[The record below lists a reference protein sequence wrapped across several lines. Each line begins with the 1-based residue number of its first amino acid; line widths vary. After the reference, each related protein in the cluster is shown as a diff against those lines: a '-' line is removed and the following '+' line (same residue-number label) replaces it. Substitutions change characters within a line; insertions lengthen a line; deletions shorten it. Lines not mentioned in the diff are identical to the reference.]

1 MPVKITIPESRQ
13 VTKRFVDSFNELR
26 YLKLV
31 QTKKEFCEAVGL
43 AGTSNLNRMAVNGSK
58 SEPTITNILLL
69 NQKYN
74 VSIEWVMLGKGSVIS
89 EVKR

>member
-1 MPVKITIPESRQ
+1 MPPKATIKESRE

-31 QTKKEFCEAVGL
+31 KTKKEFCEAVGL
-43 AGTSNLNRMAVNGSK
+43 AGASNLNRMESESST

-69 NQKYN
+69 IQKFN
-74 VSIEWVMLGKGSVIS
+74 VSVEWIMLGKGSVIS
-89 EVKR
+89 K